1 MTLGEPMQTPKNDL
15 NYLPNILSL
24 VRIILV
30 PLILWLLI
38 QDLFV
43 ISAIT
48 ISIVG
53 LTDYF
58 DGYLARKYNSETL
71 VGFYL
76 DAIADKILIITIYL
90 ILGIKL
96 LLPTYL
102 IILIVFREALVSG
115 AYLLKF
121 LLDLK
126 FNLKP
131 ILISKINT
139 FLQITLIVFV
149 CLFTINQFYQLEAVM
164 IVRNFLIAIVT
175 ITTIVSLLLYIII
188 WLKAVGS
195 E

>member
-1 MTLGEPMQTPKNDL
+1 MS
-15 NYLPNILSL
+15 YLPNILSL

-38 QDLFV
+38 QDLYI
-43 ISAIT
+43 ISAIIIT
-48 ISIVG
+48 MVG

-58 DGYLARKYNSETL
+58 DGYLARKYNSESL

-76 DAIADKILIITIYL
+76 DAIADKVLIITIYL
-90 ILGIKL
+90 VLGIKL

-102 IILIVFREALVSG
+102 IILIIFREALVSG

-139 FLQITLIVFV
+139 FLQIALIVFV
-149 CLFTINQFYQLEAVM
+149 CLLTINQLNQFEEV
-164 IVRNFLIAIVT
+164 IFVRDSLIAIVT
-175 ITTIVSLLLYIII
+175 ITTIVSSLIYIII

>member
-1 MTLGEPMQTPKNDL
+1 MS
-15 NYLPNILSL
+15 YLPNILSL

-38 QDLFV
+38 QDLYI
-43 ISAIT
+43 ISAIIIT
-48 ISIVG
+48 MVG

-58 DGYLARKYNSETL
+58 DGYLARKYNAESL
-71 VGFYL
+71 VGYYL
-76 DAIADKILIITIYL
+76 DAIADKVLIITIYL
-90 ILGIKL
+90 VLGIKL

-102 IILIVFREALVSG
+102 IILIIFREALVSG

-121 LLDLK
+121 LLELK

-139 FLQITLIVFV
+139 FLQIALIVFV
-149 CLFTINQFYQLEAVM
+149 CLLTINQLNQSEEVIF
-164 IVRNFLIAIVT
+164 VRDSLIAIVT
-175 ITTIVSLLLYIII
+175 ITTIVSSLIYIII

>member
-1 MTLGEPMQTPKNDL
+1 M

-58 DGYLARKYNSETL
+58 DGYLARKYNSESL

-76 DAIADKILIITIYL
+76 DAIADKVLIITIYL

>member
-1 MTLGEPMQTPKNDL
+1 M

-38 QDLFV
+38 QDLFI
-43 ISAIT
+43 ISAVIIT
-48 ISIVG
+48 IVG
-53 LTDYF
+53 FTDYF
-58 DGYLARKYNSETL
+58 DGYLARKYNSESL
-71 VGFYL
+71 LGFYL
-76 DAIADKILIITIYL
+76 DAIADKVLIITIYL

-96 LLPTYL
+96 ILPTHL
-102 IILIVFREALVSG
+102 IILIVFREVLISG

-121 LLDLK
+121 ILDLK
-126 FNLKP
+126 FNFKP

-139 FLQITLIVFV
+139 FLQIALIVFV
-149 CLFTINQFYQLEAVM
+149 CLMTINQFNQYEAVM
-164 IVRNFLIAIVT
+164 IARDFLIAIVT

-188 WLKAVGS
+188 WLKAVGK

>member
-1 MTLGEPMQTPKNDL
+1 MS
-15 NYLPNILSL
+15 YLPNILSL

-38 QDLFV
+38 QDLYI
-43 ISAIT
+43 ISAIIIT
-48 ISIVG
+48 MVG

-58 DGYLARKYNSETL
+58 DGYLARKYNSESL
-71 VGFYL
+71 LGFYL
-76 DAIADKILIITIYL
+76 DAIADKVLIITIYL
-90 ILGIKL
+90 VLGIKL

-102 IILIVFREALVSG
+102 IILIIFREALVSG

-139 FLQITLIVFV
+139 FLQIALIIFV
-149 CLFTINQFYQLEAVM
+149 CFLTVNQLNQSEEVIF
-164 IVRNFLIAIVT
+164 VRDSLIAIVT
-175 ITTIVSLLLYIII
+175 ITTIVSSLIYIII

>member
-1 MTLGEPMQTPKNDL
+1 MS
-15 NYLPNILSL
+15 YLPNILSL

-38 QDLFV
+38 QDSYI
-43 ISAIT
+43 ISAIIIT
-48 ISIVG
+48 MVG

-58 DGYLARKYNSETL
+58 DGYLARKYNAESL

-76 DAIADKILIITIYL
+76 DAIADKVLIITIY
-90 ILGIKL
+90 IVLGIKL

-102 IILIVFREALVSG
+102 IILIIFREALVSG

-149 CLFTINQFYQLEAVM
+149 CFLTVNQLNQCEEA
-164 IVRNFLIAIVT
+164 IFVRDSLIAIVT
-175 ITTIVSLLLYIII
+175 ITTIVSSLIYIII
-188 WLKAVGS
+188 WLKAVDS

>member
-1 MTLGEPMQTPKNDL
+1 M
-15 NYLPNILSL
+15 
-24 VRIILV
+24 V

-38 QDLFV
+38 KDLF
-43 ISAIT
+43 ILSAFIIT
-48 ISIVG
+48 FVG

-58 DGYLARKYNSETL
+58 DGYFARKYNTETL

-76 DAIADKILIITIYL
+76 DAIADKVLIITIYL
-90 ILGIKL
+90 VLGIKL

-102 IILIVFREALVSG
+102 IILIVFREALVFG
-115 AYLLKF
+115 VYLLKF

-126 FNLKP
+126 FNFKP

-149 CLFTINQFYQLEAVM
+149 CLLTTNQLNQSEEVIFM
-164 IVRNFLIAIVT
+164 RDSLIAIVT
-175 ITTIVSLLLYIII
+175 ITTIVSSLIYIII
-188 WLKAVGS
+188 WLKVVGS

>member
-1 MTLGEPMQTPKNDL
+1 MS
-15 NYLPNILSL
+15 YLPNILSL

-38 QDLFV
+38 QDLYI
-43 ISAIT
+43 ISAIIIT
-48 ISIVG
+48 MVG

-58 DGYLARKYNSETL
+58 DGYLARKYNAESL

-76 DAIADKILIITIYL
+76 DAIADKVLIITIYL
-90 ILGIKL
+90 VLGIKL

-102 IILIVFREALVSG
+102 IILIIFREALVFG

-139 FLQITLIVFV
+139 FLQIALIVFV
-149 CLFTINQFYQLEAVM
+149 CLLTVNQLNQSEEVIF
-164 IVRNFLIAIVT
+164 VRDSLIAIVT
-175 ITTIVSLLLYIII
+175 ITTIVSSLIYIII

>member
-1 MTLGEPMQTPKNDL
+1 MS
-15 NYLPNILSL
+15 YLPNILSL

-38 QDLFV
+38 QDLYI
-43 ISAIT
+43 ISAIIIT
-48 ISIVG
+48 MVG

-58 DGYLARKYNSETL
+58 DGYLARKYNAESL
-71 VGFYL
+71 VGYYL
-76 DAIADKILIITIYL
+76 DAIADKFLIITIYL
-90 ILGIKL
+90 VLGIKL

-102 IILIVFREALVSG
+102 IILIIFREVLVSG

-121 LLDLK
+121 LLELK

-139 FLQITLIVFV
+139 FLQIALIVFV
-149 CLFTINQFYQLEAVM
+149 CLLTVNQLNQSEEVIF
-164 IVRNFLIAIVT
+164 VRDSLIAIVT
-175 ITTIVSLLLYIII
+175 ITTIVSLLIYIII